1 VDEILATFSALLR
14 IAQIEAGTRRAG
26 FAVVDLSDVF
36 ATVAEAFAPAA
47 EDAGQILTASITPDL
62 RITGDRELLTQM
74 LANMVENAIRH
85 TPTGT
90 RIELTLRHDNGNIV
104 GEISDN
110 GPGVPAEERERIFHR
125 FHRLESGR
133 GVPGSGLGLSLVKAV
148 ADIHAIA
155 ITAGDALPGL
165 RVTMRFKP
173 ERQGGTGFGTLG
185 EELENAGRTA

>member
-1 VDEILATFSALLR
+1 MP
-14 IAQIEAGTRRAG
+14 
-26 FAVVDLSDVF
+26 F
-36 ATVAEAFAPAA
+36 ATRPAA
-47 EDAGQILTASITPDL
+47 RALDSRFAT
-62 RITGDRELLTQM
+62 
-74 LANMVENAIRH
+74 
-85 TPTGT
+85 
-90 RIELTLRHDNGNIV
+90 DNGNIL
-104 GEISDN
+104 GAISDN

-185 EELENAGRTA
+185 E